1 VRKPEL
7 NDFGL
12 TEEMVDA
19 AQAEEAIAARKREEE
34 QIAAKRRRNRGWIVF
49 GVVSAAATV
58 WCGVIWGKQT
68 AGLLVL
74 YAFLLVLYITMADE
88 LIGVSGW
95 LKRRRA
101 RKRLAMMQQNPVLAA
116 KAAYDVAM
124 TEYRAEEQRK
134 LRSFWETLDGLDFEH
149 ELAAVLSKA
158 DYSVEVTRGSGDD
171 GVDIWAQKDEETIA
185 IQCKRYGGAVGPAV
199 IRELYGVLMHL
210 DADRG
215 IVATTGYFTQGAI
228 DFAQDKPIDLWTLDD
243 ILKLQRDK
251 NTTAG

>member
-1 VRKPEL
+1 MKKPEL
-7 NDFGL
+7 KDFGL
-12 TEEMVDA
+12 TNEMIAEARKRKEEL
-19 AQAEEAIAARKREEE
+19 IAARGREER
-34 QIAAKRRRNRGWIVF
+34 IILRVGPLVILLLLT
-49 GVVSAAATV
+49 SAAALGWSGGGFSAALDYVLVT
-58 WCGVIWGKQT
+58 I
-68 AGLLVL
+68 LLGG
-74 YAFLLVLYITMADE
+74 F
-88 LIGVSGW
+88 
-95 LKRRRA
+95 
-101 RKRLAMMQQNPVLAA
+101 VLAA
-116 KAAYDVAM
+116 VLYFTNDDKPKQRDPVMQSLERFNDAVKEHAAAL
-124 TEYRAEEQRK
+124 EREKRE
-134 LRSFWETLDGLDFEH
+134 FWETLDGLDFEH

-251 NTTAG
+251 DTKAG